1 MTKKLSFCILILLT
15 GLASCI
21 VEEET
26 IVEVK
31 LKNNTNHQIELLFYT
46 QGVVAIEKT
55 QLLNP
60 NNEFLMERERS
71 RGKNQPLY
79 WGHYFQSIDSVQ
91 IWWDNTY
98 CVTHMISGDYTSG
111 GKFIR
116 YGDIRNLTHPDL
128 FSTSKTK
135 ETRSTIKWLM
145 QYDFTEADY
154 EFAKD

>member
-1 MTKKLSFCILILLT
+1 MAKKFSFYTLVLLT

-21 VEEET
+21 VEEGT

-31 LKNNTNHQIELLFYT
+31 LKNDTNHQIELLFYT
-46 QGVVAIEKT
+46 QGVVTIEKT
-55 QLLNP
+55 RLLNP
-60 NNEFLMERERS
+60 NNEFLLESEFS
-71 RGKNQPLY
+71 RGKNKPLY
-79 WGHYFQSIDSVQ
+79 WCHYFQSIDSVQ
-91 IWWDNTY
+91 IWWDSTY

-128 FSTSKTK
+128 FSASKIK
-135 ETRSTIKWLM
+135 ETRSTIEWLM